1 MNHIECFPSSLLNK
15 NASSDRYISHC
26 KSNAFHLN
34 SFSMNFYIK
43 HYCLLGALV
52 SRLLIRTKQVFIFI
66 KPCIYIFVY
75 LCMYFIIYLRYLSKF
90 FSMQMS
96 QETQFLLI
104 NQVLTIGGIFFQV
117 LPLFLFLPWWNP
129 SLYLASR
136 VGQTGTLRVR
146 QRGRVQRYGHRLTG
160 RNLPGGEGL
169 SRM

>member
-104 NQVLTIGGIFFQV
+104 NQVLTIGGIFFSGFAPV
-117 LPLFLFLPWWNP
+117 SFSTLVEPFPLSGFQSWTDGNATCP
-129 SLYLASR
+129 SKRAC
-136 VGQTGTLRVR
+136 TTLRPPTHWPKST
-146 QRGRVQRYGHRLTG
+146 RG
-160 RNLPGGEGL
+160 
-169 SRM
+169 

>member
-1 MNHIECFPSSLLNK
+1 MYGVIQYLHMYTHETHNFVRKNWIMNHIECFPSSLLNK

-90 FSMQMS
+90 FSM
-96 QETQFLLI
+96 
-104 NQVLTIGGIFFQV
+104 
-117 LPLFLFLPWWNP
+117 
-129 SLYLASR
+129 
-136 VGQTGTLRVR
+136 
-146 QRGRVQRYGHRLTG
+146 
-160 RNLPGGEGL
+160 
-169 SRM
+169 